1 VISGVMD
8 KAMGG
13 SDKTF
18 AKAAIKAIK
27 GNARVLIINATTSQ
41 IVLRKQTF
49 VILLLKG
56 SADK

>member
-1 VISGVMD
+1 MD

-18 AKAAIKAIK
+18 AKAAIKAMK
-27 GNARVLIINATTSQ
+27 GNARGLIIKATTSQ
-41 IVLRKQTF
+41 SVLRKQTF

-56 SADK
+56 FADS